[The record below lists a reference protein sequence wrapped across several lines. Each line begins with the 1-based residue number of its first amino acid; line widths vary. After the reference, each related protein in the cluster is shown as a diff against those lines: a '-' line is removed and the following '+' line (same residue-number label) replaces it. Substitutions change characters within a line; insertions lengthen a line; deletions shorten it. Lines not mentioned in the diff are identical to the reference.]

1 MNIVHTISH
10 PSRIH
15 DIKFSKCVNGDGEI
29 LLVGAEDKKV
39 TVYDVS
45 NEPNT
50 VPTIIAEMVGHT
62 NR

>member
-1 MNIVHTISH
+1 M
-10 PSRIH
+10 
-15 DIKFSKCVNGDGEI
+15 

-45 NEPNT
+45 KEPNT
-50 VPTIIAEMVGHT
+50 VPTVIAEMVGHT

>member
-1 MNIVHTISH
+1 MNVVHTISH

-15 DIKFSKCVNGDGEI
+15 DIKFSKVAEGDTEM

-39 TVYDVS
+39 TVYTISKD
-45 NEPNT
+45 PNT
-50 VPTIIAEMVGHT
+50 VPSIIAEMIGHS

>member
-1 MNIVHTISH
+1 MNIIHTISH

-15 DIKFSKCVNGDGEI
+15 DIKFSKGLKGDGEM

-45 NEPNT
+45 KEPNA
-50 VPTIIAEMVGHT
+50 VPSIIAEMIGHS